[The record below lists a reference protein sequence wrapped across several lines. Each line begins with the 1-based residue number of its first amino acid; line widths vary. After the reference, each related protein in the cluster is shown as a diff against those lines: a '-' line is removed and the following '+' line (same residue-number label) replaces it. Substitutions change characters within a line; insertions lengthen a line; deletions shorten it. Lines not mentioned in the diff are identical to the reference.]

1 MIKIG
6 SAKIGTNIFLAPL
19 SGCSDLAFRLIAR
32 EHGAKFCFFE
42 MVDANALTRNHK
54 QTIGGIL
61 KTTKKDAPI
70 AGQLLGADPALMLD
84 AAQKFVST
92 VDISFLDINSAC
104 PVKKVVKKGAGAY
117 LLEKPAVLYKIV
129 KKLSSSLKIP
139 VTVKIRVGYHKI
151 YPEDIVDIS
160 KKCEDNGAAA
170 IFVHGRT
177 RAQGYGGPVDYES
190 IRSIKQS
197 LRVPVFGTGNIFTPE
212 LAKKMFDETGCD
224 GILVARGAFGNPWIF
239 KNIETYLKN
248 GKISAEP
255 DMAAKK
261 KALKKHLAYI
271 DKYRD
276 SKPAFKV
283 GFMRKVAIWYLKG
296 FPYATKTRNQ
306 ISRVKSYSDLLE
318 LIDNLP
324 AELPDH

>member
-1 MIKIG
+1 MITIG
-6 SAKIGTNIFLAPL
+6 SVKIDTNIFLAPL

-61 KTTKKDAPI
+61 KTIEKDSPI

-92 VDISFLDINSAC
+92 VNISFLDINSAC

-117 LLEKPAVLYKIV
+117 LLETPEVLHKIV
-129 KKLSSSLKIP
+129 KKLSSSLNIP
-139 VTVKIRVGYHKI
+139 ITVKIRTGYHKR
-151 YPEDIVDIS
+151 YLEDIVDIAR
-160 KKCEDNGAAA
+160 KCEENGAQAV
-170 IFVHGRT
+170 FVHGRT
-177 RAQGYGGPVDYES
+177 QAQGYEGPVDYES

-197 LRVPVFGTGNIFTPE
+197 LNVPVLGSGNIFTPE
-212 LAKKMFDETGCD
+212 LAKKMLDETGCD
-224 GILVARGAFGNPWIF
+224 GILIARGVFGKPWIF
-239 KNIETYLKN
+239 KDTEDYLKN
-248 GKISAEP
+248 GKIAPEP
-255 DMAAKK
+255 GLPDKK
-261 KALKKHLAYI
+261 KILKKHLTYI

-276 SKPAFKV
+276 SKTASKV
-283 GFMRKVAIWYLKG
+283 GFMRKIAIWYLKG
-296 FPYATKTRNQ
+296 FPHAAKTRNQ
-306 ISRVKSYSDLLE
+306 ISRVQSYSDLLK

-324 AELPDH
+324 ICCY

>member
-6 SAKIGTNIFLAPL
+6 SAEIDTNIFLAPL

-54 QTIGGIL
+54 KTIGGIL
-61 KTTKKDAPI
+61 KTIEKDSPV

-84 AAQKFVST
+84 AAQKFVAT
-92 VDISFLDINSAC
+92 ADISFLDINSAC

-117 LLEKPAVLYKIV
+117 LLENPAVLYKIV
-129 KKLSSSLKIP
+129 KKLSSSLNIP
-139 VTVKIRVGYHKI
+139 VTVKMRVGYHKR
-151 YPEDIVDIS
+151 YLEDIVDIAR
-160 KKCEDNGAAA
+160 KCEENGARAV
-170 IFVHGRT
+170 FVHGRT
-177 RAQGYGGPVDYES
+177 RAQGYGGAVDYES

-197 LRVPVFGTGNIFTPE
+197 LNVPVFGTGNIFTPE

-239 KNIETYLKN
+239 KNIETYLKS
-248 GKISAEP
+248 GAIVPEP
-255 DMAAKK
+255 GLPARKK
-261 KALKKHLAYI
+261 VLKKHLAYI

-276 SKPAFKV
+276 SKPASKV
-283 GFMRKVAIWYLKG
+283 GFMRKIAIWYLRG
-296 FPYATKTRNQ
+296 FPYAANTRDQ
-306 ISRVKSYSDLLE
+306 ISRVKSYSDLLK
-318 LIDNLP
+318 LIDSLP
-324 AELPDH
+324 AELI

>member
-6 SAKIGTNIFLAPL
+6 SAKIDTNIFLAPL

-42 MVDANALTRNHK
+42 MVDANALTRNHR

-61 KTTKKDAPI
+61 KTVKKDVPI

-84 AAQKFVST
+84 AAHKFVAT
-92 VDISFLDINSAC
+92 ADISFLDINSAC
-104 PVKKVVKKGAGAY
+104 PVKKVVKKGAGAH

-129 KKLSSSLKIP
+129 KTLASSLDIP
-139 VTVKIRVGYHKI
+139 VTVKIRTGYNKR
-151 YPEDIVDIS
+151 YLEDIVNVA
-160 KKCEDNGAAA
+160 KKCEENGAAA

-177 RAQGYGGPVDYES
+177 RAQGYAGAVDYES
-190 IRSIKQS
+190 IKAIKES
-197 LRVPVFGTGNIFTPE
+197 LNVPVFGTGNIFTPE
-212 LAKKMFDETGCD
+212 LAKKMFDETDAD

-239 KNIETYLKN
+239 SNIENYLEN
-248 GKISAEP
+248 GKVLPEP
-255 DMAAKK
+255 GLLIRKK
-261 KALKKHLAYI
+261 VLKQHLEYV

-276 SKPAFKV
+276 SKPEFKV

-296 FPYATKTRNQ
+296 FPYATRVRNE
-306 ISRVKSYSDLLE
+306 ISRIRSYPKLLE
-318 LIDNLP
+318 LIDNL
-324 AELPDH
+324 